1 MHHARLALHCL
12 TASLLTLPAA
22 QASAACYTVYDAQ
35 GGVVQQADAPPASAA
50 QAASVPAGGRVV
62 LNGDACAR
70 EVAMAGQIAP
80 APARESASAPLLTHV
95 ANAAAAQAP
104 YAVVGSG
111 IAVVAPAH
119 AEQVWERAPLVH
131 PVVPAAGRPAVET
144 VITEWADGRTDV
156 EQRPVRT
163 RRCYGWAFKHA

>member
-22 QASAACYTVYDAQ
+22 QVSAACYTVYDAQ

-80 APARESASAPLLTHV
+80 APAREPASAPLLTHV

-144 VITEWADGRTDV
+144 VITEWADGRTDL

-163 RRCYGWAFKHA
+163 RR

>member
-35 GGVVQQADAPPASAA
+35 GGVVQQADAPPAS
-50 QAASVPAGGRVV
+50 
-62 LNGDACAR
+62 
-70 EVAMAGQIAP
+70 
-80 APARESASAPLLTHV
+80 
-95 ANAAAAQAP
+95 AAQAP

-163 RRCYGWAFKHA
+163 RR

>member
-1 MHHARLALHCL
+1 M
-12 TASLLTLPAA
+12 PV
-22 QASAACYTVYDAQ
+22 QPSAAMHPV
-35 GGVVQQADAPPASAA
+35 ADDIE
-50 QAASVPAGGRVV
+50 R
-62 LNGDACAR
+62 L
-70 EVAMAGQIAP
+70 EVCSQCD
-80 APARESASAPLLTHV
+80 S
-95 ANAAAAQAP
+95 
-104 YAVVGSG
+104 VVGSG

-163 RRCYGWAFKHA
+163 RR